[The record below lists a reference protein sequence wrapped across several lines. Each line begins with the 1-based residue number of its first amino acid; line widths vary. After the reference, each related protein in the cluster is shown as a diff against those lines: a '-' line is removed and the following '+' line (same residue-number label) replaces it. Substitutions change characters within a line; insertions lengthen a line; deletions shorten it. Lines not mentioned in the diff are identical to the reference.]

1 MTVKINPTRRGF
13 LKTFSIAIAAAPLAV
28 ASQKA
33 TAAINAAAR
42 EKFKYQDS
50 PSGDFNCANC
60 LDFIPG
66 KTATALGKCNKFPGD
81 DEISPNAYCTA
92 WNTM

>member
-1 MTVKINPTRRGF
+1 MAAKTDPTRRGF
-13 LKTFSIAIAAAPLAV
+13 LRVLGIAVVAAPLVVVTQPA
-28 ASQKA
+28 AAA
-33 TAAINAAAR
+33 TNAAAR

-50 PSGDFNCANC
+50 PSGEFNCANC

-66 KTATALGKCNKFPGD
+66 KTPSSLGVCNKFPGD
-81 DEISPNAYCTA
+81 DEISPNGYCTA

>member
-1 MTVKINPTRRGF
+1 MTAKINPTRRGF
-13 LKTFSIAIAAAPLAV
+13 LRIFGIAVVAAPLAV
-28 ASQKA
+28 ATQ
-33 TAAINAAAR
+33 TAAAATNVAAR
-42 EKFKYQDS
+42 EKFKYQDG

-66 KTATALGKCNKFPGD
+66 KTATALGGCNKFPGD

>member
-1 MTVKINPTRRGF
+1 MATKIDPARRGF
-13 LKTFSIAIAAAPLAV
+13 LRIFSIAVVTAPLAV
-28 ASQKA
+28 TTQAAAAA
-33 TAAINAAAR
+33 TNAAAR
-42 EKFKYQDS
+42 EKYKYQDG
-50 PSGDFNCANC
+50 PSGDLSCANC

-66 KTATALGKCNKFPGD
+66 KTATALGGCKKFPGD